1 MPTNTIV
8 NSGYILRAETR
19 VRTNVRMLIRQQATR
34 EIAVHYRA
42 YTIGP
47 DGHFVDFLNI
57 EAEDDVAAIEVARNC
72 LQGRDVEL
80 WQQAREVGRL
90 DRHPHD

>member
-1 MPTNTIV
+1 V
-8 NSGYILRAETR
+8 Y
-19 VRTNVRMLIRQQATR
+19 
-34 EIAVHYRA
+34 YRA

-57 EAEDDVAAIEVARNC
+57 EAEDDRSAIEVARNC
-72 LQGRDVEL
+72 LRGRDVEV

-90 DRHPHD
+90 DRHAES

>member
-1 MPTNTIV
+1 
-8 NSGYILRAETR
+8 
-19 VRTNVRMLIRQQATR
+19 ML
-34 EIAVHYRA
+34 YRA

-57 EAEDDVAAIEVARNC
+57 EAEDDLAALNAARNC
-72 LQGRDVEL
+72 LEGRDIEV

-90 DRHPHD
+90 ERDCTD

>member
-1 MPTNTIV
+1 M
-8 NSGYILRAETR
+8 Y
-19 VRTNVRMLIRQQATR
+19 
-34 EIAVHYRA
+34 YRA

-47 DGHFVDFLNI
+47 DGHFVDFRAI
-57 EAEDDVAAIEVARNC
+57 EAEDDLATIESARNC

-90 DRHPHD
+90 DRRADD